1 MPIASLPV
9 VRTEDRV
16 WLLSGG
22 FGRRRPANGPPTSE
36 RAGKCHR
43 LFRVPA
49 MFDMNQLG
57 KLLIVIGLVIAA
69 IGLALFL
76 SGKIPWF
83 GRLPG
88 DIVYRGKNVTFY
100 FPLMTSLA
108 VSVILTLILWFIN
121 RR

>member
-1 MPIASLPV
+1 MASL
-9 VRTEDRV
+9 
-16 WLLSGG
+16 
-22 FGRRRPANGPPTSE
+22 RRFRQAEAGK
-36 RAGKCHR
+36 RAAHVGEGGKCHR

-69 IGLALFL
+69 IGLGLFL